1 MTPLLRPK
9 NRQEF
14 VLYLLFV
21 LNKEKEKVC
30 KEDEKGTEWVQ
41 EDCENKKFH
50 YTFITCRI
58 YIYIFFSDY
67 NISLLL
73 THDTLATV

>member
-21 LNKEKEKVC
+21 LSKEREKVC
-30 KEDEKGTEWVQ
+30 KEYEKGTEWVQ

-50 YTFITCRI
+50 YTFITCSI
-58 YIYIFFSDY
+58 FFFFSDY

-73 THDTLATV
+73 AHDTLATV